1 MANTETKKETLERLY
16 RIIDTDATAIS
27 FQTLG
32 QYRVFLRDTVRDM
45 IKSCDGGQPSSV
57 LTANELLPLVSG
69 SASDRYRKALGY
81 ISEMT
86 FEIEIGTEKG
96 SDVLEKALRI
106 ASGYNVE

>member
-1 MANTETKKETLERLY
+1 MEEKIDKILLDNFKEG
-16 RIIDTDATAIS
+16 DWQTARK
-27 FQTLG
+27 Q
-32 QYRVFLRDTVRDM
+32 
-45 IKSCDGGQPSSV
+45 
-57 LTANELLPLVSG
+57 LLDLFIVSG
-69 SASDRYRKALGY
+69 SAFERYRKALGY